1 MIMRH
6 PKTDVKC
13 LPLGRVL
20 ELVKAAHSETDG
32 LETVYVSP
40 NTIGNLLLL
49 DEDGKPIGIVDFA
62 HAGDL
67 DLWQEGE

>member
-1 MIMRH
+1 MRH

-20 ELVKAAHSETDG
+20 ELVKAAHFEMDG

-49 DEDGKPIGIVDFA
+49 DKDGNPIGLVDFGR
-62 HAGDL
+62 HGEFE
-67 DLWQEGE
+67 LWEGHDVP